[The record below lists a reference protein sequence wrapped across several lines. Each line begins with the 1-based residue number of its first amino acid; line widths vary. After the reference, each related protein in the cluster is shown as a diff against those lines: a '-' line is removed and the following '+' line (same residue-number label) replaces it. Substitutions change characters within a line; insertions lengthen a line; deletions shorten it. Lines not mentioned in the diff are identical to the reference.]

1 MLSPDAQNR
10 LKMRQKLKMHL
21 TVGLCLELLGELTA
35 LPRPGS
41 YGWGGS
47 DNKGRGKGGN
57 GSQERKET
65 GTRK

>member
-1 MLSPDAQNR
+1 
-10 LKMRQKLKMHL
+10 MRQKLKMHL